1 MPTLSHVDTF
11 FLLTKQLKDKLD
23 NQTGAKHT
31 SKSREALNNIV
42 KTPKLTS
49 SQPQVKLG
57 FCHTSS
63 KTQVNLSSYGFCHI
77 PKLNLT

>member
-57 FCHTSS
+57 FCHQKLKSTFL
-63 KTQVNLSSYGFCHI
+63 VMVFVLS
-77 PKLNLT
+77 PNLT